1 MSTGGKVTNQHQV
14 DQSGGAQL
22 VGKAPSAPRR
32 APAQFQ
38 GKSGKPDNQTTWR
51 GKGKN

>member
-1 MSTGGKVTNQHQV
+1 MATGAKKQNQSRL

-32 APAQFQ
+32 APPKFM
-38 GKSGKPDNQTTWR
+38 GKSGQGDNQTTWR
-51 GKGKN
+51 GKGKT